1 MVYMLYSNFKISN
14 VNKAIKNEQ
23 SSLVGLHAVKFS
35 RSIASFLRRAY
46 IQVHNCVVVQSMQTI
61 MFYHVI
67 MKNCRSSYQ
76 CTINCSHMQKLCHKK
91 NLYKI
96 IQFYQWTIL
105 NWHVL
110 MTFRNSRTWSLSMWR
125 RSRRRSSSSRTSGHW
140 STTPPICTSTP
151 RASSCSPSQPPE
163 EGQGEAWSELIW
175 TWTFCLNMEGVH
187 VVNMCL

>member
-1 MVYMLYSNFKISN
+1 MVYMLYSKVKISN
-14 VNKAIKNEQ
+14 VNKEWK
-23 SSLVGLHAVKFS
+23 SSFFGLHAVKFS

-110 MTFRNSRTWSLSMWR
+110 MTFRNSRTWSLSTWR
-125 RSRRRSSSSRTSGHW
+125 RSRRRSSSSRMSGHW
-140 STTPPICTSTP
+140 STTPPTCTSTP

-163 EGQGEAWSELIW
+163 EGQGEVCSELIW
-175 TWTFCLNMEGVH
+175 TWTLCLNMEGVH

>member
-1 MVYMLYSNFKISN
+1 MLYSKFKISN
-14 VNKAIKNEQ
+14 VNKEWK
-23 SSLVGLHAVKFS
+23 SSFVGLHAVKFS
-35 RSIASFLRRAY
+35 RSKASFLRRAF
-46 IQVHNCVVVQSMQTI
+46 IKCITVLLFNQCKPLCFI
-61 MFYHVI
+61 MLLII

-110 MTFRNSRTWSLSMWR
+110 MTFRNSRTWSLSTWR

-163 EGQGEAWSELIW
+163 EGQGEEWSELIW
-175 TWTFCLNMEGVH
+175 TWTLCLNMEGVH